1 MANVLIDTDIV
12 IEVMRSNQSVIED
25 VKNLWQR
32 GNVLFCSPVTV
43 AEVYH
48 GLRSDEV
55 NKVEQ
60 FFRTIR
66 CLPVTKE
73 VGEKAGEYLSKYH
86 KSNGVELGD
95 ALIAAASFFNK
106 TSLYTLNNKHYP
118 MGDIK
123 LL

>member
-12 IEVMRSNQSVIED
+12 IEIMRSNQSVIED

-32 GNVLFCSPVTV
+32 GNMLFCSPVTV

-48 GLRSDEV
+48 GLRPEEV
-55 NKVEQ
+55 NNAEQ

-95 ALIAAASFFNK
+95 ALIAAVCFLNK
-106 TSLYTLNNKHYP
+106 TSLYTLNKKHYP